1 MNKLTLYNALG
12 DKTGDVEFPEQLLVR
27 RRGDQA
33 VHDAVVAYLA
43 NQRLGTAKTKKR
55 GEVSGGDIKPFK
67 QKGTGRAR
75 AGSIRS
81 PIWRGGGV
89 VFGPQPRDYSQKLN
103 KRVARLAFA
112 RALSEKLTAGAVIVV
127 DQWELAV
134 PKTKLL
140 AAALKKMNVT
150 RGALLVTA
158 DVSRN
163 LALAARNLSG
173 VAVAAAS
180 RVNTYQV
187 LRYPHLVVSQAAL
200 TQLQQRITLPQ
211 RRAS

>member
-55 GEVSGGDIKPFK
+55 GEVSGGGIKPFK

>member
-27 RRGDQA
+27 RRGAQA

-55 GEVSGGDIKPFK
+55 GEVSGGGIKPFK

>member
-27 RRGDQA
+27 RRGAQA

-43 NQRLGTAKTKKR
+43 NQRLGTA
-55 GEVSGGDIKPFK
+55 
-67 QKGTGRAR
+67 
-75 AGSIRS
+75 
-81 PIWRGGGV
+81 
-89 VFGPQPRDYSQKLN
+89 
-103 KRVARLAFA
+103 
-112 RALSEKLTAGAVIVV
+112 
-127 DQWELAV
+127 
-134 PKTKLL
+134 KTKLL

>member
-1 MNKLTLYNALG
+1 MNKLTMYNAQG
-12 DKTGDVEFPEQLLVR
+12 DRTGEVEFPERLLVR
-27 RRGDQA
+27 GRGEQA

-55 GEVSGGDIKPFK
+55 GEVSGGGIKPFK

-112 RALSEKLTAGAVIVV
+112 RALSEKLTAGEVLVV
-127 DQWELAV
+127 DQLEMAE

-140 AAALKKMNVT
+140 VAALKKMNVT

-158 DVSRN
+158 TITRN
-163 LALAARNLSG
+163 LALAARNLGG
-173 VAVAAAS
+173 VALASAAK
-180 RVNTYQV
+180 VHTYQV
-187 LRYPHLVVSQAAL
+187 LRYPQLVVSSAAL
-200 TQLQQRITLPQ
+200 EQLEKRIALPD

>member
-1 MNKLTLYNALG
+1 MNKLTLYNARG
-12 DKTGDVEFPEQLLVR
+12 DKSGEVAFPEELLIR
-27 RRGDQA
+27 RRGEQA

-43 NQRLGTAKTKKR
+43 NQRLGTAKPKKR
-55 GEVSGGDIKPFK
+55 GEVSGGGIKPFK

-112 RALSEKLTAGAVIVV
+112 RALSEKLTAGQVLVV
-127 DQWELAV
+127 DQLELAE
-134 PKTKLL
+134 PKTRLLL
-140 AAALKKMNVT
+140 AVLKKMNVT
-150 RGALLVTA
+150 RGVLLVMAT
-158 DVSRN
+158 VTRN
-163 LALAARNLSG
+163 LALAARNLDG
-173 VAVAAAS
+173 VALASAAK
-180 RVNTYQV
+180 VHTYQV

-200 TQLQQRITLPQ
+200 EQLEKRMALPD
-211 RRAS
+211 RSAS